1 MNTASTFISKDRFI
15 LCPICANQMIHN
27 IAGYSC
33 YNCAELNQ
41 TVEYCNLTDTWTIDG
56 VEYTIE
62 QAERISKL
70 KAFL

>member
-15 LCPICANQMIHN
+15 LCPICANQMNRHEYTFYCHTCK
-27 IAGYSC
+27 G
-33 YNCAELNQ
+33 LNQ
-41 TVEYCNLTDTWTIDG
+41 EVEYFSLTDRWTIYG
-56 VEYTIE
+56 VAYTTE